1 MWKGERFN
9 HGNLPLT
16 AFPAPLADLPIGS
29 GNGCCVV
36 VKQPIP
42 KRFCV
47 DNSWDAVSQVWWKN
61 VRHEPVSSCQWCD
74 LTNNGDIEYC
84 YMNGYHDMHK
94 QQYLAGNDEDIL
106 QGGSDSTTSLSYLEV
121 KQMISCRLPLKPIH
135 RICVFSVSFLAV
147 SQELRAPFQELAR
160 PRPQIQTI

>member
-74 LTNNGDIEYC
+74 LTNNGDMCKWMQMGRYQWVTKNIINQQKRWKMNCPYC
-84 YMNGYHDMHK
+84 YGR
-94 QQYLAGNDEDIL
+94 GGGEDL
-106 QGGSDSTTSLSYLEV
+106 RCQRKTFAAAGGSWNGSFCVV
-121 KQMISCRLPLKPIH
+121 K
-135 RICVFSVSFLAV
+135 
-147 SQELRAPFQELAR
+147 
-160 PRPQIQTI
+160 PRVN

>member
-1 MWKGERFN
+1 MTIKIRSMNTKYQKLMGRSFTAWQEKG
-9 HGNLPLT
+9 
-16 AFPAPLADLPIGS
+16 
-29 GNGCCVV
+29 
-36 VKQPIP
+36 
-42 KRFCV
+42 
-47 DNSWDAVSQVWWKN
+47 
-61 VRHEPVSSCQWCD
+61 D

-121 KQMISCRLPLKPIH
+121 KQMIPCRLPLKPIH

>member
-1 MWKGERFN
+1 MTILLMFFHDHQNSEYEHK
-9 HGNLPLT
+9 
-16 AFPAPLADLPIGS
+16 
-29 GNGCCVV
+29 
-36 VKQPIP
+36 IP
-42 KRFCV
+42 KINGKVVHCL
-47 DNSWDAVSQVWWKN
+47 AEKG
-61 VRHEPVSSCQWCD
+61 D

-121 KQMISCRLPLKPIH
+121 KQMIPCRLPLKPIH